1 MRFSV
6 LGLVSV
12 SNGAE
17 TVVLP
22 PSKPTA
28 LLGALLLRPNETVPA
43 GYLQS
48 VVWETSPPTTAKAT
62 LQSYVLRVRRLFRQ
76 FDPGANVI
84 ETVPGGYRFPA
95 TAATLDLV
103 EFRELVSQ
111 ASAAPD
117 PYRELETLRRGL
129 ALWRGQPLAN
139 LPSGRLQRDELPCL
153 TEEWLRAA
161 ERRFDL
167 ELELGRHREVTGEL
181 RTAVRQHPGYERFWE
196 QLIESLYRSG
206 RQAEALGEYGNVKR
220 HLRDELG
227 IDPGARLQ
235 RLELA
240 ILRGDE
246 PAVHAESEWGA
257 R

>member
-1 MRFSV
+1 
-6 LGLVSV
+6 
-12 SNGAE
+12 
-17 TVVLP
+17 
-22 PSKPTA
+22 
-28 LLGALLLRPNETVPA
+28 
-43 GYLQS
+43 
-48 VVWETSPPTTAKAT
+48 
-62 LQSYVLRVRRLFRQ
+62 
-76 FDPGANVI
+76 
-84 ETVPGGYRFPA
+84 
-95 TAATLDLV
+95 
-103 EFRELVSQ
+103 
-111 ASAAPD
+111 
-117 PYRELETLRRGL
+117 
-129 ALWRGQPLAN
+129 
-139 LPSGRLQRDELPCL
+139 
-153 TEEWLRAA
+153 
-161 ERRFDL
+161 
-167 ELELGRHREVTGEL
+167 VTGEL